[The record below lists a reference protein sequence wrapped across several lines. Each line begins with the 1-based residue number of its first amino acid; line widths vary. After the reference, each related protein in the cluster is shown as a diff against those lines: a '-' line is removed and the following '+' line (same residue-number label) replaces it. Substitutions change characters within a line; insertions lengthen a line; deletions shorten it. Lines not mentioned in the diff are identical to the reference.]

1 MPLTPGSK
9 QSVISSNIKEMMDAY
24 HHTGMI
30 GNTRPRN
37 AAHARQIAIA
47 AAENNARRSKSKKQQ
62 S

>member
-1 MPLTPGSK
+1 MPLESGSGQK
-9 QSVISSNIKEMMDAY
+9 VISSNIAEMMHSY

-47 AAENNARRSKSKKQQ
+47 AAESNARRKKKVKK
-62 S
+62 